1 MTDLANSLAPT
12 RGIAM
17 TVFAAMGKSNGTAQL
32 APVKPLL
39 ALFPPLAPMT
49 AYVAMVQKLGIIILV
64 LVRKPTYPRLAPM
77 TAFAATVRKLGII
90 ILVLVRKPTYQL
102 LAPMTVFAAMV
113 QKLGITILVLAILFP
128 PY

>member
-1 MTDLANSLAPT
+1 MTGLANSLAPT

-17 TVFAAMGKSNGTAQL
+17 TVFAAMDKSNGTAQL
-32 APVKPLL
+32 APVKLL
-39 ALFPPLAPMT
+39 LELFPPLAPMT
-49 AYVAMVQKLGIIILV
+49 AYVATVQKLGITIPV

-77 TAFAATVRKLGII
+77 TVFAATVQKLGII
-90 ILVLVRKPTYQL
+90 ILVPAHKQTYQP

-113 QKLGITILVLAILFP
+113 QKFGITILVLAILFP